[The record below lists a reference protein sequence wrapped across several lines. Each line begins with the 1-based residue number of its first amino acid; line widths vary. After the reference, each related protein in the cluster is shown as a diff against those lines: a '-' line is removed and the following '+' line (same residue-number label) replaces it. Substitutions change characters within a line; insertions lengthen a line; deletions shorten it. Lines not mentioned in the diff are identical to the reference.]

1 MHTFSDPILQKL
13 YKQQLERH
21 GALPSILPAAPELYF
36 GHLSESILSQQLST
50 KVADVIQAR
59 AKALIGGEWIPEK
72 VLAVEHDALRAVG
85 LSNAKARYLK
95 NLAEFWSN
103 PEFSPQSIPDMDDE
117 TVIATLTQIKGIGRW
132 TVEMFL
138 IFALARPDVFSA
150 GDGGLQRAVFAAYN
164 LPKTTS
170 REQLIELAQA
180 WAPQRSLA
188 SRLLW
193 KSLE

>member
-1 MHTFSDPILQKL
+1 MKAFSDPILQAL
-13 YKQQLERH
+13 YLQQL
-21 GALPSILPAAPELYF
+21 AKPAKLRLIEPATPEQYF

-59 AKALIGGEWIPEK
+59 AKTLLGGEWVPEK
-72 VLAVEHDALRAVG
+72 VLAIAHDDLRAVG

-95 NLAEFWSN
+95 NLAEFWLD
-103 PEFSPQSIPDMDDE
+103 PAFTPQDIPHMEDE
-117 TVIATLTQIKGIGRW
+117 EVITTLTQIKGIGRW

-150 GDGGLQRAVFAAYN
+150 GDGGLQRAIFQAYN

-170 REQLIELAQA
+170 KEELIALAEA
-180 WAPQRSLA
+180 WAPHRSLA
-188 SRLLW
+188 SRVLW
-193 KSLE
+193 ASLD

>member
-1 MHTFSDPILQKL
+1 MHTFSDPILQNL
-13 YKQQLERH
+13 YQLQ
-21 GALPSILPAAPELYF
+21 LSKPSMLRIIAPAAPEEYF

-59 AKALIGGEWIPEK
+59 AKTLLGGEWVPEK
-72 VLAVEHDALRAVG
+72 VLAIAHDDLRAVG

-95 NLAEFWSN
+95 NLAEFWLH
-103 PEFSPQSIPDMDDE
+103 PAFSPQDIPHMEDE
-117 TVIATLTQIKGIGRW
+117 EVITTLTEIKGIGRW

-150 GDGGLQRAVFAAYN
+150 GDGGLQRAIFQVYN
-164 LPKTTS
+164 LPKTTPK
-170 REQLIELAQA
+170 EELVTLAQA

-188 SRLLW
+188 SRVLW
-193 KSLE
+193 ASLD